1 MSFRLFRLALPWFL
15 TASLHAEPDR
25 EGVRQA
31 LAKAVAFYHGEVATH
46 GGYVYRYSADLSLRE
61 AEGIPDEDTIW
72 IQPPGTPA
80 VGEAYLDAY
89 DATGDPAA
97 ARAALDAA
105 MALIRTQL
113 QSGGW
118 YYRGHFAP
126 TAREGFF
133 YRRTLADDVMAD
145 PTPPADRAAPGGW
158 LLGKQGKY
166 RERNSTILDDDVSQ
180 SALRFLM
187 RIDAAMKFR
196 NEPIHDAVRHGLDAL
211 IAAQYPNGGWSANFD
226 RYPASPPDAETYPVL
241 PASYP
246 ETWSR
251 TWPKAYDGPYVTN
264 DDLMANG
271 VATLIRAME
280 IYGDREPRYREALL
294 KAGDFL
300 VLAQMPDP
308 QPAWAQHYDREMRP
322 TWDRAFEPPAI
333 SGHESQGIL
342 ESLVAIARTTGE
354 TRFLDPVPG
363 AIDYLRRSVLPDG
376 RLARFYELET
386 NRPLYFTRSPGGK
399 GWEITHEAERLADN
413 YGWWFDSRLDA
424 IEADWRLA
432 RAGAGEAPPTA
443 GERVALS
450 ETVEGILASQ
460 DARGAWAMPGLMRDA
475 EGRKT
480 EPDGGVIES
489 SVFAANVRALAD
501 YLKSHP

>member
-1 MSFRLFRLALPWFL
+1 MSLRLFSLVLPCMLAAGLR
-15 TASLHAEPDR
+15 AEPDR
-25 EGVRQA
+25 EEVRQA

-46 GGYVYRYSADLSLRE
+46 GGYVYRYSADLTLRE
-61 AEGIPDEDTIW
+61 AEGIPDRDTIW

-89 DATGDPAA
+89 EATGDPAA

-105 MALIRTQL
+105 MALVRTQL

-118 YYRGHFAP
+118 YYRGHFDPA
-126 TAREGFF
+126 AREGFF
-133 YRRTLADDVMAD
+133 HRRTLADALVPD
-145 PTPPADRAAPGGW
+145 PTPAADRTAPGGW
-158 LLGKQGKY
+158 LLWKQGKY
-166 RERNSTILDDDVSQ
+166 RERNSTILDDDVTQ
-180 SALRFLM
+180 SALRFLL
-187 RIDAAMKFR
+187 RIDAALKSR
-196 NEPIHDAVRHGLDAL
+196 NEPIHDAVKHGLDAL

-226 RYPASPPDAETYPVL
+226 RYPGNPPDAETYPVL
-241 PASYP
+241 PAGYP

-264 DDLMANG
+264 DNLMAN
-271 VATLIRAME
+271 VVSTLIRAME
-280 IYGDREPRYREALL
+280 IHGESEPRYREALL
-294 KAGDFL
+294 RAGDFL
-300 VLAQMPDP
+300 LLAQMPDP
-308 QPAWAQHYDREMRP
+308 QPAWAQHYDQEMCP

-342 ESLVAIARTTGE
+342 ESLIALARATGE
-354 TRFLDPVPG
+354 TRFLDAVPR
-363 AIDYLRRSVLPDG
+363 AIEYLRKSVLPDG

-386 NRPLYFTRSPGGK
+386 NRPLYFTRGPGGK

-432 RAGAGEAPPTA
+432 SVGAVPAPRSRD
-443 GERVALS
+443 ELS
-450 ETVEGILASQ
+450 EEVDKILASQ
-460 DARGAWAMPGLMRDA
+460 DARGAWVVPGMMRDA

-480 EPDGGVIES
+480 EPVGGVIES
-489 SVFAANVRALAD
+489 SVFVTNVRALAD
-501 YLKSHP
+501 YLKSRH